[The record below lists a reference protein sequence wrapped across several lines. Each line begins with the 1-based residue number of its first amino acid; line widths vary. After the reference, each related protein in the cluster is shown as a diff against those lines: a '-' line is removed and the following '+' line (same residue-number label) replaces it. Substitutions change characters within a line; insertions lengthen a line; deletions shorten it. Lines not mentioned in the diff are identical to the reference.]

1 MKNLGE
7 NADREKI
14 HTGQRTHLMKILYSP
29 KPRFFVRD
37 INTIAR
43 LLESTNHPTRNLRWD
58 FVHQLL
64 VLIGLELEKHVDV
77 ILQTEFVQSARD
89 LIQESSRFFLKIKT
103 KRHTISLQAITAVYR
118 VLLLIATASAKDT
131 QREIVQTNFL
141 GFDELSTF
149 IKDMLNSASS
159 EFRMANKDTI
169 TELQDMMDG
178 LSVAIAQKTTNPE
191 EMMALAL

>member
-1 MKNLGE
+1 M
-7 NADREKI
+7 
-14 HTGQRTHLMKILYSP
+14 
-29 KPRFFVRD
+29 
-37 INTIAR
+37 
-43 LLESTNHPTRNLRWD
+43 
-58 FVHQLL
+58 
-64 VLIGLELEKHVDV
+64 LIGLELEKHVDV